1 MTEDIDKALG
11 GGSDDSEGAGIRFS
25 WDGQGS
31 ADPDYDPANYL
42 QDQDA
47 YETQDAGLRV
57 APGEGDGW

>member
-1 MTEDIDKALG
+1 MTEDLDGALG
-11 GGSDDSEGAGIRFS
+11 GGSDDSEGAGLRFS

-31 ADPDYDPANYL
+31 ADPDHDDANTL

-47 YETQDAGLRV
+47 WGTQEAGLRV